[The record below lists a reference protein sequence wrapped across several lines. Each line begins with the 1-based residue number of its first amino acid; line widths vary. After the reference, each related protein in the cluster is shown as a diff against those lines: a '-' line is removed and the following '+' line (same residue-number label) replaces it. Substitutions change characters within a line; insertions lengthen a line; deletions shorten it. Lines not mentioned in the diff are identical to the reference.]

1 MRMLGPDGVMAN
13 TVLPLAGLWVP
24 SPAYATLTVYDP
36 TVEVEKVD
44 SESVPINRELDVQA
58 PPFIVQTTV
67 PLGVDPPVMV
77 TVQFE
82 SCEPYVSGFGE
93 QETDTVGVVLTMA
106 VKATV
111 GD

>member
-1 MRMLGPDGVMAN
+1 L
-13 TVLPLAGLWVP
+13 
-24 SPAYATLTVYDP
+24 
-36 TVEVEKVD
+36 EVEKVD
-44 SESVPINRELDVQA
+44 SESVPINRELEVQA

-67 PLGVDPPVMV
+67 PLGVDPPVTV

>member
-1 MRMLGPDGVMAN
+1 VY
-13 TVLPLAGLWVP
+13 T
-24 SPAYATLTVYDP
+24 PAL
-36 TVEVEKVD
+36 EVEKVD
-44 SESVPINRELDVQA
+44 SASVPINKEFEVQT
-58 PPFIVQTTV
+58 PPFIVQATV
-67 PLGVDPPVMV
+67 PLGVDPPVTV

-82 SCEPYVSGFGE
+82 SCEPWTSGFGE